1 VSDRRL
7 WLAEPCPFCRARSGL
22 RCQTSRHGGKPARLL
37 HAARGWRQ
45 RPCPSCKAQPGESC
59 HTPGGR
65 KASQPHAVRLQRAR
79 RELLGDEQVWQELE
93 RWGACR
99 ALVRFSGGGG
109 SPGSIAAVTLEGD
122 GDELARWEGP
132 SGELAE
138 ALAAPRELSLIAD
151 ARCVAA
157 GS

>member
-1 VSDRRL
+1 M
-7 WLAEPCPFCRARSGL
+7 
-22 RCQTSRHGGKPARLL
+22 
-37 HAARGWRQ
+37 
-45 RPCPSCKAQPGESC
+45 
-59 HTPGGR
+59 
-65 KASQPHAVRLQRAR
+65 RLQRAR